1 MHGNCIKLC
10 HSMDLFVKELME
22 DKSEPHT
29 ETDKKGKES
38 RPNA

>member
-29 ETDKKGKES
+29 ETDNKGQES
-38 RPNA
+38 TYYA